1 MRIATGESLVTLRD
15 FDLFINRR
23 AVDVIQPDAQQNGI
37 TVLRRVADHAEA
49 AGSLCVPHCPWTAL
63 AVASHLQVLCT
74 FAGSVL
80 IEYPAMAGFRD
91 VPFQRVLNDAM
102 NFRIV
107 ETPPVFQ
114 DGYIQ
119 VSENPGL
126 GLGQFVPGV
135 IKELESLE
143 PA

>member
-1 MRIATGESLVTLRD
+1 
-15 FDLFINRR
+15 
-23 AVDVIQPDAQQNGI
+23 
-37 TVLRRVADHAEA
+37 
-49 AGSLCVPHCPWTAL
+49 
-63 AVASHLQVLCT
+63 
-74 FAGSVL
+74 
-80 IEYPAMAGFRD
+80 MAGYRD
-91 VPFQRVLNDAM
+91 VPFQHVLNDAM